1 MFLKAVGLIVEFNPF
16 HYGHKY
22 FIDSVKNSFKG
33 YTVICVMSGNFTE
46 RGDTSVI
53 NKWDK
58 TKIALD
64 NGIDIVLELPF
75 LYATQS
81 ADFFAYGALKILND
95 MGVSDIVFGSEC
107 NDISKLYDCAKKQ
120 LECDHI
126 IKSNIKDGICYPKA
140 VSNVYDDDINSPN
153 DILGICY
160 VKEIIKN
167 NYNIKAHCI
176 KRTNDYNSLVLDKIC
191 SSSAIRDGIKNNKDI
206 SSYIPYD
213 ISYINNKFLDDYF
226 PLIKYQIICND
237 NLDDILG
244 VDEGIENRLKKYIIE
259 CDSLNDFILKVKCKR
274 YTYNRIKRILVHI
287 LCNVRKDSSREIDYI
302 RVLGFSFN
310 GQKYLS
316 KLKLNIPI
324 LYNYKKGI
332 SKLFDIEYKS
342 SCIYD
347 YDLSKYEYKCGVI
360 KK

>member
-22 FIDSVKNSFKG
+22 FIDSVKNIFKG

-140 VSNVYDDDINSPN
+140 VSNIYDDDINSPN

-160 VKEIIKN
+160 IKEIIKN
-167 NYNIKAHCI
+167 NYNIRAHSI

-191 SSSAIRDGIKNNKDI
+191 SSSAIRDGIKNNIDI

-213 ISYINNKFLDDYF
+213 VSYINNKFLDDYF
-226 PLIKYQIICND
+226 SLIKYQIICND

-244 VDEGIENRLKKYIIE
+244 VDEGIENRLKKYIF
-259 CDSLNDFILKVKCKR
+259 C
-274 YTYNRIKRILVHI
+274 IK
-287 LCNVRKDSSREIDYI
+287 
-302 RVLGFSFN
+302 G
-310 GQKYLS
+310 
-316 KLKLNIPI
+316 
-324 LYNYKKGI
+324 
-332 SKLFDIEYKS
+332 
-342 SCIYD
+342 
-347 YDLSKYEYKCGVI
+347 
-360 KK
+360 